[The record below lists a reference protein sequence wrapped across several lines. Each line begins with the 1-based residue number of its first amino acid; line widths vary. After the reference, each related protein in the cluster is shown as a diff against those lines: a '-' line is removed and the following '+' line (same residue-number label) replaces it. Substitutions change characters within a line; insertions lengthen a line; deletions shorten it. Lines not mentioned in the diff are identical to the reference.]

1 MIIEQTEQ
9 GILIKTTA
17 PVNMKAVQ
25 KIIDYFTVLEITS
38 RSKGTEEQAA
48 QLSDEVDKKW
58 WQENKGR
65 FLK

>member
-1 MIIEQTEQ
+1 MVIEQTEQ

-48 QLSDEVDKKW
+48 QLADEVDKKW

>member
-1 MIIEQTEQ
+1 MIIEQTGE

-25 KIIDYFTVLEITS
+25 KIIDYFTVLEIAS

-48 QLSDEVDKKW
+48 KLADEVDTKW
-58 WQENKGR
+58 WQENKHR
-65 FLK
+65 FL

>member
-1 MIIEQTEQ
+1 MVIEQTEQ

-38 RSKGTEEQAA
+38 RSKGTEKQAA
-48 QLSDEVDKKW
+48 RLADEVDKKW

>member
-1 MIIEQTEQ
+1 MVIEQTEQ

-38 RSKGTEEQAA
+38 RSQGTEEQAA
-48 QLSDEVDKKW
+48 QLADEVDKKW

>member
-1 MIIEQTEQ
+1 MTIEQTDQ

-25 KIIDYFTVLEITS
+25 KIIDYFSVMEIVS
-38 RSKGTEEQAA
+38 RNQGTEEQAGE
-48 QLSDEVDKKW
+48 LSNEVDKKW
-58 WQENKGR
+58 WQENKHR

>member
-1 MIIEQTEQ
+1 MVIEQTEQ

-48 QLSDEVDKKW
+48 RLADEVDKKW

>member
-1 MIIEQTEQ
+1 MVIERTDQ

-38 RSKGTEEQAA
+38 RAKGTEEEAA
-48 QLSDEVDKKW
+48 AMADEVDKNW
-58 WQENKGR
+58 WAENKHR